1 MTFPSQPVIKT
12 NARIDVFGFFHRL
25 IHLDVKFPRQQQSL
39 FNFVRRQMDGHSQ
52 KFPVSIFLL
61 ICNGLLD
68 LVLCLRAAAT
78 SWGRL
83 ETLSSWSVTSN

>member
-1 MTFPSQPVIKT
+1 MVKID
-12 NARIDVFGFFHRL
+12 ARMDVFGFFYRQ
-25 IHLDVKFPRQQQSL
+25 IHLDVKFARQRQSL
-39 FNFVRRQMDGHSQ
+39 FNFVRRQMDEHSQ

-61 ICNGLLD
+61 ICNSLLD
-68 LVLCLRAAAT
+68 LVLCLRAATT